1 MICEAGRVV
10 SIESDWVWVETL
22 QTTSCKSCSAKS
34 GCGQGLINSVFS
46 GKRHY
51 IKVSASSIKDTVH
64 LHDEVEIAIPENVML
79 RGSFLMYLLPL
90 AMLIAGAMAGQQ
102 FIADKGDVGAIAGAI
117 AGFAIAAVFIRWHS
131 YKNNAN
137 PAYQPVLHRIVRS
150 ASLSPAQPVIFQ
162 G

>member
-1 MICEAGRVV
+1 MICESGRVV
-10 SIESDWVWVETL
+10 SIENEWVWVETL

-51 IKVSASSIKDTVH
+51 IKVAANGIQEPVSLNDV
-64 LHDEVEIAIPENVML
+64 VEIAIPENVML

-90 AMLIAGAMAGQQ
+90 AALIAGAIMGEHFVIGQ
-102 FIADKGDVGAIAGAI
+102 GDLGSISGAI
-117 AGFAIAAVFIRWHS
+117 AGFSLAAVFIRWHS
-131 YKNNAN
+131 HKNSDN
-137 PAYQPVLHRIVRS
+137 PAYQPVLHRIVS
-150 ASLSPAQPVIFQ
+150 PATLSSAQPVIFQ